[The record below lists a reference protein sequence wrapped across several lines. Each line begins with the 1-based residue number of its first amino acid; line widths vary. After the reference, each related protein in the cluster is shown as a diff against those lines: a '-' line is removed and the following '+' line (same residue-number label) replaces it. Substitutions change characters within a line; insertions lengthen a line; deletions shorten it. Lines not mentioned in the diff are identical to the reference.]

1 MTFGKPSP
9 ENLQKHYLRKKSQ
22 TGKTSYIKNQN
33 ILRNGNWAA
42 SFLQKQY
49 GYDAYVQSKMI
60 LTRGHKGHKVEETI
74 ENTNEALDT
83 EKNEAIKR
91 KTIEIHK

>member
-33 ILRNGNWAA
+33 ILRYGNRAA

-60 LTRGHKGHKVEETI
+60 LT
-74 ENTNEALDT
+74 
-83 EKNEAIKR
+83 
-91 KTIEIHK
+91 

>member
-1 MTFGKPSP
+1 
-9 ENLQKHYLRKKSQ
+9 
-22 TGKTSYIKNQN
+22 
-33 ILRNGNWAA
+33 
-42 SFLQKQY
+42 
-49 GYDAYVQSKMI
+49 MI